1 VTSAD
6 ASSCGTTSQIITV
19 GAQRLRVSV
28 RSRAS
33 GDGPTLLLINGIGV
47 RLESFRPFVDELTDA
62 GIEVIGFDIPGV
74 AGAPPPVARYRFP
87 GLARLVRRLLD
98 RLGHRDVDVLG
109 VSWGGGLAQE
119 FARRHSQRCRRL
131 VLVSTSPGA
140 ASVPGAPSALARM
153 ISPRRFTDPGHTAT
167 ILRQLYGGKVR
178 TDPALARRA
187 AAAISGGDGSGYYG
201 QLYAALGWTSIH
213 WLHTLRQ
220 PTLILSGTDD
230 PIVPAVN
237 ARIMHRLIPDARLHL
252 VDDGH
257 LALLTSART
266 LAPIVEQFLREDRT

>member
-1 VTSAD
+1 MTSAD

-74 AGAPPPVARYRFP
+74 AGAPPPVARYRIP
-87 GLARLVRRLLD
+87 GLARLVRRLLE
-98 RLGHRDVDVLG
+98 RLGHRDVDP
-109 VSWGGGLAQE
+109 A
-119 FARRHSQRCRRL
+119 
-131 VLVSTSPGA
+131 
-140 ASVPGAPSALARM
+140 
-153 ISPRRFTDPGHTAT
+153 HTAT
-167 ILRQLYGGKVR
+167 IAPQPYGGEVR

-187 AAAISGGDGSGYYG
+187 AAAGSGGDGSGYYG

-237 ARIMHRLIPDARLHL
+237 ARIMHRLIPDARLDL

-266 LAPIVEQFLREDRT
+266 LAPIVEQCLREDRT